1 MILLFNSLHP
11 QISKKRLS
19 DTKEMVQQAQ
29 NRSQLVV
36 LKLQQYNSCLVVCI
50 IRERRRCRSVKC
62 MEIKNEAIQLL
73 TVLGEMLKSC
83 KHPQHMTEV
92 VSKMAEQ
99 NGQSLTKIISELDH
113 MIHNQSATK
122 ENVC

>member
-1 MILLFNSLHP
+1 M
-11 QISKKRLS
+11 K
-19 DTKEMVQQAQ
+19 
-29 NRSQLVV
+29 
-36 LKLQQYNSCLVVCI
+36 CL
-50 IRERRRCRSVKC
+50 
-62 MEIKNEAIQLL
+62 EIKNEAIQLL